1 MARMTPETLKL
12 RGLGR
17 PWETGMERL
26 SWQCGPTDA
35 AELEEARR
43 LCLIPTPELQ
53 RSRPSDESDHEKSH
67 TLATTPQR
75 DRGCHGHETGPTGP
89 RREELQKSFTR
100 RVREASLCLSPD
112 SDDELLLS
120 PLFSPTRRL
129 RIPEGI
135 MGDTP
140 DVPPSRESVAGG

>member
-53 RSRPSDESDHEKSH
+53 RRPTDDDH
-67 TLATTPQR
+67 ATPQR
-75 DRGCHGHETGPTGP
+75 DRGNDGTSTGP
-89 RREELQKSFTR
+89 RREDLQKSFTR
-100 RVREASLCLSPD
+100 RVTEASLCLSPD

-140 DVPPSRESVAGG
+140 DVQPSHQSVAGG